1 MGNAPRLRPLVLCV
15 AAAVSGFVPTIA
27 DAHHEAIFGPQSSLL
42 YSLDTFVSAQV
53 FSRQTG
59 TSGQKTQETTGVIS
73 GGVNPIKG
81 LPVTVTAIVPYSII
95 NQLDTGSSRSGFED
109 IILGARYRY
118 DLSTL
123 IDRWNRDGNF
133 LLGVAGVEI
142 PSGVIDHK
150 AWDGPLDYLGGAL
163 GSLEKGAWSGIAY
176 TYYRHNSPDK
186 TGSKKGDNIFVGG
199 GLAFTPG
206 EDFTS
211 GKLISYQLGCSYEVY
226 LRDRVG
232 GTDDPN
238 TGGRELLVHPTLV
251 YSPGHG
257 LMFFGLV
264 SLPVWRDFRDPVA
277 QDRFRVGTGVIYAW

>member
-1 MGNAPRLRPLVLCV
+1 MFPQ
-15 AAAVSGFVPTIA
+15 AVA

-42 YSLDTFVSAQV
+42 YSLDRFVSLQV

-73 GGVNPIKG
+73 GGVNPIQG

-95 NQLDTGSSRSGFED
+95 NQLDAGSNRSGFED

-123 IDRWNRDGNF
+123 IEKWNRDGNF

-176 TYYRHNSPDK
+176 TYYRHNSPDG

-206 EDFTS
+206 EDFTT
-211 GKLISYQLGCSYEVY
+211 GKLISYQLGWSYETY

-251 YSPGHG
+251 YSPGRG

>member
-1 MGNAPRLRPLVLCV
+1 VGNATRLRTLVLCV
-15 AAAVSGFVPTIA
+15 AAVASGFVPRIG

-42 YSLDTFVSAQV
+42 YSLDNFVSVQV

-59 TSGQKTQETTGVIS
+59 ASGQKTQETTGVLS
-73 GGVNPIKG
+73 GGVTPVKG
-81 LPVTVTAIVPYSII
+81 LPVTVTAIVPYSIVD
-95 NQLDTGSSRSGFED
+95 QLDAGSSRSGFED

-118 DLSTL
+118 GLSTL
-123 IDRWNRDGNF
+123 IEKWNREGNF
-133 LLGVAGVEI
+133 LLGVASVEI

-176 TYYRHNSPDK
+176 TYYRHHSPDN
-186 TGSKKGDNIFVGG
+186 TGSKRGDNIFVGG

-206 EDFTS
+206 EDLTT
-211 GKLISYQLGCSYEVY
+211 GRLISYQFGWSYETY
-226 LRDRVG
+226 LRDRVAEI
-232 GTDDPN
+232 DDPN

-257 LMFFGLV
+257 VMFFGLL

-277 QDRFRVGTGVIYAW
+277 QDRFRVGTGVVYAW